1 MLFVSTGKDAGSI
14 RFRKVLFPRGL
25 CSAHLV
31 FCHVQ
36 EFLACSFHTLII
48 GLRVTDKE
56 DLFLVFQACFF
67 FSNRRRKNV
76 LQMPL
81 AGFVHSYNSFVN
93 NTSLDFSG

>member
-67 FSNRRRKNV
+67 FFKPQTEERTANAIGRFCPQ
-76 LQMPL
+76 L
-81 AGFVHSYNSFVN
+81 
-93 NTSLDFSG
+93 